1 MKRLFM
7 LSLAVAFGWGARAQV
22 TERERPSDWK
32 YLVEGARFMDRL
44 QPMKGEVLSATY
56 GERTVSVPVWW
67 IMGLN
72 WPERSFW
79 GGNILCG

>member
-44 QPMKGEVLSATY
+44 QPMKGEVLSADVW
-56 GERTVSVPVWW
+56 GADSVVPVWW
-67 IMGLN
+67 IMGLKLAGT
-72 WPERSFW
+72 SFGW
-79 GGNILCG
+79 KHLAGA